1 MPSSKAHRLRSWLLL
16 LTAILVLQPGLAL
29 SGDSSFSGTLERVGS
44 GSISIRLAD
53 RRVIDALL
61 PNRAPLDSTTVLA
74 KYGLGDTLEVA
85 CEPIQPVWEEGT
97 SKYQSLEVT
106 GIRLI
111 RRPSSQELSRIL
123 EAAPFREGKN
133 LLKRPEAQTQL
144 TQTADPADLAAPGA
158 AELAH
163 ARPVNLLYAGNMP
176 NFVADEKA
184 KRYRIGPGSSTW
196 RDFDTVESEITFKG
210 NHVARQRIRR
220 DGKPWDQ
227 PFEALPG
234 FKWYEGFGTEITPL
248 FDPRCPTKLEYQGRS
263 KSGGRQ
269 LLDYAFS
276 TPVDGCFPYFFFD
289 YQRFNPAR
297 TGHVFI
303 DDPAGNIIQ
312 LDEEATG
319 FPKEIQFAE
328 RQEHISWD
336 YLRIGEDSYLLPV
349 RANFLVRYYDGT
361 HYRIEIEYKNHR
373 HFEASSNVTFAK

>member
-29 SGDSSFSGTLERVGS
+29 SGDTSFSGTLERVGS

-53 RRVIDALL
+53 RRIIDALL
-61 PNRAPLDSTTVLA
+61 SNRAPLDSTTVLA

-111 RRPSSQELSRIL
+111 RRPSSEELSRIL

-144 TQTADPADLAAPGA
+144 TQTADPADLGAAGA

-163 ARPVNLLYAGNMP
+163 ARPVNLRYAGNMP

-263 KSGGRQ
+263 KSSGRQ
-269 LLDYAFS
+269 LLDYRFS
-276 TPVDGCFPYFFFD
+276 TPIDGCFPYFFFD

-336 YLRIGEDSYLLPV
+336 YVRIGEDSHLLPV

>member
-1 MPSSKAHRLRSWLLL
+1 MPPSKAHRLSSCLSFLI
-16 LTAILVLQPGLAL
+16 AIVVLRQGLAL
-29 SGDSSFSGTLERVGS
+29 ASDSSFSGTLERVGS

-61 PNRAPLDSTTVLA
+61 PNTPALDSAAVLA
-74 KYGLGDTLEVA
+74 KYSLGDTLEVA
-85 CEPIQPVWEEGT
+85 CKPIQPVWEEGI
-97 SKYQSLEVT
+97 SKYQSLEVKE
-106 GIRLI
+106 IRLI
-111 RRPSSQELSRIL
+111 RRPSPQELSRIL
-123 EAAPFREGKN
+123 EAPPFREGKN
-133 LLKRPEAQTQL
+133 LLKRPEVQAQPIQV
-144 TQTADPADLAAPGA
+144 ADSVDSTAPGA
-158 AELAH
+158 RELAH
-163 ARPVNLLYAGNMP
+163 ARTVNLAYAANMP

-184 KRYRIGPGSSTW
+184 KRSRIGPGGSTW

-210 NHVARQRIRR
+210 NHASRQRIRR

-248 FDPRCPTKLEYQGRS
+248 FDPNCPTTLEYQGRS
-263 KSGGRQ
+263 KSGGQQ
-269 LLDYAFS
+269 LLDYRFS
-276 TPVDGCFPYFFFD
+276 TRIDGCFPYFFFD

-303 DDPAGNIIQ
+303 DEPAGNVIQ

-319 FPKEIQFAE
+319 FPREIQFAE

-336 YLRIGEDSYLLPV
+336 YVKIGDESHLLPV

-361 HYRIEIEYKNHR
+361 RYRIEVEYKNHR
-373 HFEASSNVTFAK
+373 HFEASSAITFAK

>member
-1 MPSSKAHRLRSWLLL
+1 MPRSKVRGLSSWLPLL
-16 LTAILVLQPGLAL
+16 PAILVLQPGLAL
-29 SGDSSFSGTLERVGS
+29 AGDNSFSGTLERVGG

-61 PNRAPLDSTTVLA
+61 PSTPPLESATVLA
-74 KYGLGDTLEVA
+74 KYSLGDTLEVT
-85 CEPIQPVWEEGT
+85 CKPIQPVWEEGT

-106 GIRLI
+106 GIRLV
-111 RRPSSQELSRIL
+111 RRPSPQELSKIL
-123 EAAPFREGKN
+123 EAPPFREGKN
-133 LLKRPEAQTQL
+133 LLKRREAPPQPAQV
-144 TQTADPADLAAPGA
+144 ADPADSSVPGA
-158 AELAH
+158 RELAQ
-163 ARPVNLLYAGNMP
+163 ARLVNLEYAAHMP

-184 KRYRIGPGSSTW
+184 KRYRIGPGSSAW

-210 NHVARQRIRR
+210 NHASRQQIRR
-220 DGKPWDQ
+220 DGKPWEQ

-248 FDPRCPTKLEYQGRS
+248 FDPRCPTTLEYQGRS
-263 KSGGRQ
+263 KPGGKQ
-269 LLDYAFS
+269 LLDYRFR
-276 TPVDGCFPYFFFD
+276 TPIDSCFPYFFFD

-303 DDPAGNIIQ
+303 DEPAGNIIQ

-319 FPKEIQFAE
+319 FPREIQFAE

-336 YLRIGEDSYLLPV
+336 YVKIGEDSHLLPV

-361 HYRIEIEYKNHR
+361 RYRIEVEYKNHR
-373 HFEASSNVTFAK
+373 HFEASSNITFAK